1 MNEKQCAV
9 CGVDGLHQCSVCK
22 SIRYCS
28 KAHQKLHWKVHKLNC
43 RAWKEECD
51 DKIGKHLV
59 ASRDLKPGNK
69 LK

>member
-28 KAHQKLHWKVHKLNC
+28 KDHQKLHWK
-43 RAWKEECD
+43 EESD